1 VRYGISRANARSSR
15 TGDRTIKTAHWG
27 GLRSIR
33 ERIFI
38 GSAAAVLLEYPDPA
52 DLGSTKRDFP
62 VCRELGCSK
71 RSWCDYLVGHHDL
84 AGKNLLDFVAWH
96 VIHPLRDGTKPRSRQ
111 NVPADV
117 SDGGRFQ
124 PKSGVRAHLGGKQMR
139 PVLNRRR
146 TEKPNRQERSAP
158 AGTTIACVKPRK
170 RSSRQGRDAEQP
182 SQTASEHGRR
192 FRHCR
197 KRAPRSNCYR

>member
-1 VRYGISRANARSSR
+1 MRYGISRANAHSSR
-15 TGDRTIKTAHWG
+15 TGDRTIKIARWG

-38 GSAAAVLLEYPDPA
+38 GSATAVLFEYPDPA

-84 AGKNLLDFVAWH
+84 AGENLLDFVAWH

-111 NVPADV
+111 NVPAMPRTAAV
-117 SDGGRFQ
+117 FS
-124 PKSGVRAHLGGKQMR
+124 PKSGVRAQLDGE
-139 PVLNRRR
+139 RRSR
-146 TEKPNRQERSAP
+146 P
-158 AGTTIACVKPRK
+158 AGAL
-170 RSSRQGRDAEQP
+170 SS
-182 SQTASEHGRR
+182 
-192 FRHCR
+192 CR
-197 KRAPRSNCYR
+197 KHNCARQTTKKELAPIKRCGATVANCV